1 MGSYGASLFP
11 CAPLR
16 HGPWPMIY
24 RLCPRNPLALGQPK
38 PRRFH
43 SSVEFRSRHQC
54 RSSVVLAPRD
64 SASGGRGT
72 QVSMPLLARS
82 AEQQKAVAQAQP
94 SPGSRAASGSD
105 KYVTVMLNQTIED
118 TGSGTG
124 DRIDIWTLSSWLRRL
139 CTSWRPSQRVA
150 RPAIEQVSAPRSSWP
165 SIVQEMSALRRSGTG
180 TTSNL
185 SQTNSSGWLLSPRG
199 DNAQYGSLLLPQG
212 GLHPQRHSWTAIQR
226 SSPKYSS
233 T

>member
-1 MGSYGASLFP
+1 
-11 CAPLR
+11 
-16 HGPWPMIY
+16 MIY
-24 RLCPRNPLALGQPK
+24 RLCPRNPLALGQPR
-38 PRRFH
+38 PRSFH

-64 SASGGRGT
+64 SASGGLGT

-139 CTSWRPSQRVA
+139 CTSLRPSQRVA
-150 RPAIEQVSAPRSSWP
+150 RPAIEQVSAPQQLVAIDRAGN
-165 SIVQEMSALRRSGTG
+165 ECSATVGYRDHIQFVPDEFVRMVII
-180 TTSNL
+180 
-185 SQTNSSGWLLSPRG
+185 
-199 DNAQYGSLLLPQG
+199 PQG
-212 GLHPQRHSWTAIQR
+212 RQRTVWQLATPPGGPPSTKTLMDRQR
-226 SSPKYSS
+226 TSPKYSS